1 MLKCVQKL
9 RLSKIEPGLSASL
22 HVNDNAWV
30 QMPLL
35 KRKCAAENQTFS
47 NKWRKI
53 VHPGAK
59 FELKTLQKPPLI

>member
-1 MLKCVQKL
+1 MFKCGQKP
-9 RLSKIEPGLSASL
+9 RLSKIEPRLSASL

-35 KRKCAAENQTFS
+35 KRKCVAENQTFS
-47 NKWRKI
+47 NEWRKI

-59 FELKTLQKPPLI
+59 FELKTLRKPPLI

>member
-1 MLKCVQKL
+1 MLKCVQKP

-35 KRKCAAENQTFS
+35 KRKCVAENQTFS
-47 NKWRKI
+47 N
-53 VHPGAK
+53 
-59 FELKTLQKPPLI
+59 E

>member
-1 MLKCVQKL
+1 MFKCGQKP
-9 RLSKIEPGLSASL
+9 RLSKIEPELSASL

-35 KRKCAAENQTFS
+35 KRKCVAENQTFS
-47 NKWRKI
+47 NEWRII
-53 VHPGAK
+53 VHPGVT

>member
-9 RLSKIEPGLSASL
+9 RLSKIEPELSASL

-30 QMPLL
+30 QTPLL
-35 KRKCAAENQTFS
+35 KRKCVADNQTFS
-47 NKWRKI
+47 NEWRII
-53 VHPGAK
+53 VHPGVT

>member
-9 RLSKIEPGLSASL
+9 RLSKIEPELSASL
-22 HVNDNAWV
+22 HVNDNVWV

-47 NKWRKI
+47 NEWRI
-53 VHPGAK
+53 IARSDAA
-59 FELKTLQKPPLI
+59 FELKTLRKPPLI